1 MTPRAKL
8 ALATFALLAIVAFVY
23 APVKKG
29 VFIWDDHALVETN
42 PVVREGTLSEIFR
55 QPFWTA
61 DPMIDVRPPY
71 YRPLSMLS
79 FRTDYAFASEDPHAF
94 HVTNLALHLLAVM
107 ALVVAARRLGAS
119 ILQSLVAAG
128 VWALHPRLTE
138 SVAWV
143 SGRTDVLATL
153 FVLVGIAAWPWY
165 GGDRENGARAPLFA
179 HVRAAVAGIAVAL
192 GLLSKEVAVAGALAI
207 TAGTILGAS
216 PLGEKRAVVL
226 TKRLAHLALPLAGYA
241 ALRLSV
247 TSGITSKAAP
257 LGAGERAATFLE
269 AVGRY
274 VEMTLDGWHPATSIG
289 LVGEIDM
296 ARAGLGA
303 FVLVF
308 ALALLA
314 RAMAR
319 RRASIRPVVEPPVSP
334 RTTAT
339 IVGAVLALVSI
350 GLVVHVIPLLLSA
363 GVTADRLLYMP
374 LAGLALTLAVAVG
387 RLPARSRRL
396 AGCIAFVVAATF
408 GTVTRA
414 RAEDYTDE
422 LRFRVVAAEHS
433 HPHNTGAKSG
443 LANTLRAAGELELA
457 CRLHESVRR
466 TLQAPDRAGTIR
478 HVRALENLGGCYEVL
493 GRYESAAGVYAE
505 LLAMR
510 PDSARVHME
519 IGYLKLHVLDIDGA
533 EKELRRAIE
542 IEPTLTPAR
551 VALGTLPAVRASIK
565 RLEADEARLSDRLGW
580 AQLLTSIGRVPDAIQ
595 VWRIIALDPDAPDPI
610 AWDAAMFLVV
620 NADIATARTGVD
632 AYRRRKRWLLSYVID
647 ERMAAREAKQK
658 RLDAL
663 RARIEALAAP

>member
-42 PVVREGTLSEIFR
+42 PVVHKGTLTEIFS

-61 DPMIDVRPPY
+61 DPMIDVHPPY

-79 FRTDYAFASEDPHAF
+79 FRTDYAFASEDPRSF
-94 HVTNLALHLLAVM
+94 HVTNLALHMLAAM
-107 ALVVAARRLGAS
+107 ALVLAARRLGAT

-153 FVLVGIAAWPWY
+153 FVLIGIAAWPWY
-165 GGDRENGARAPLFA
+165 GGDRENGASSSLFT
-179 HVRAAVAGIAVAL
+179 HVRAAVAGLAVAL
-192 GLLSKEVAVAGALAI
+192 GLLSKEVAIAGALAI
-207 TAGTILGAS
+207 TAGAILGTSA
-216 PLGEKRAVVL
+216 LGERRAVVL

-247 TSGITSKAAP
+247 TSAITSKTAP
-257 LGAGERAATFLE
+257 LGADRRAATFLE

-289 LVGEIDM
+289 LVGEVDM
-296 ARAGLGA
+296 TRASLGA
-303 FVLVF
+303 FVLVIV
-308 ALALLA
+308 LAFLW
-314 RAMAR
+314 RAIVR
-319 RRASIRPVVEPPVSP
+319 RRTSTRPAVETAISP
-334 RTTAT
+334 RTTAA
-339 IVGAVLALVSI
+339 IVGVVLALVSI
-350 GLVVHVIPLLLSA
+350 GLVVHVVPLQLSA

-374 LAGLALTLAVAVG
+374 LAGLALALAALVG

-408 GTVTRA
+408 GSVTHA
-414 RAEDYTDE
+414 RAEDYTNE
-422 LRFRVVAAEHS
+422 LRFRVIAAERS

-443 LANTLRAAGELELA
+443 LANVLRASGELDLA

-466 TLQAPDRAGTIR
+466 TLQEPARAGTVR

-493 GRYESAAGVYAE
+493 GRYESAAGIYAE

-519 IGYLKLHVLDIDGA
+519 IGYLRLHVLDIDGA
-533 EKELRRAIE
+533 EKAFQRALEL
-542 IEPTLTPAR
+542 EPNLTPAR
-551 VALGTLPAVRASIK
+551 TALGTLPTVRASIK
-565 RLEADEARLSDRLGW
+565 RLEGDEARQSDRLGW
-580 AQLLTSIGRVPDAIQ
+580 ARLLTSVGRVPDANQ
-595 VWRIIALDPDAPDPI
+595 VWLVIALDPDAPDPI

-620 NADIATARTGVD
+620 NADIATARRGVD
-632 AYRRRKRWLLSYVID
+632 AYRKRKRWLLSYVID
-647 ERMAAREAKQK
+647 ERMGAREAKQK

-663 RARIEALAAP
+663 RARIEALTAP